1 MVNCLAAGGLREV
14 YVQLLHALS
23 PTTAVDKN
31 IVSNL
36 EQLLIDASGDNGRG
50 GMVLL
55 VLDEL
60 DSAMGATGSVPED
73 DLRKLFGWIHR
84 ERSRVVLLGIGN
96 MLDLFNRS
104 LAAFASSLE
113 MLSFPPYSA
122 ADMLAILN
130 ARLAAPLPTLQPPR
144 ADADANGAECDAGPA
159 PSAPGDALVKFDAA
173 ALDLCG
179 RRMSAESGDVRKALQ
194 ACRLAACAA
203 AATGAASGAAGGGGA
218 ACVVGVGIMARKLSE
233 LLAGQGA
240 QRFGGIAA
248 LPLHQQLLLCALARH
263 AAAGLPPLAPAA
275 LGAAY
280 ARLCRKHGLT
290 PVAAPEVVAVVDGLV
305 DGGLVAR
312 GKAGV
317 AALAVPLPHLTAALQ
332 AAAPLIASILA
343 AP

>member
-1 MVNCLAAGGLREV
+1 V
-14 YVQLLHALS
+14 YVQLLHALA
-23 PTTAVDKN
+23 PKAAVDKN
-31 IVSNL
+31 MVSNL
-36 EQLLIDASGDNGRG
+36 EQLLFDSSDDNGRG
-50 GMVLL
+50 AMVLL

-60 DSAMGATGSVPED
+60 DSAMGATGSVPEE
-73 DLRKLFGWIHR
+73 DLRRLFGWIHR

-104 LAAFASSLE
+104 LAGFASSLE

-130 ARLAAPLPTLQPPR
+130 ARLAAPDLMLQAPR
-144 ADADANGAECDAGPA
+144 ADSDASGIDGSADPV
-159 PSAPGDALVKFDAA
+159 PSAPGDVLIKFDPA

-194 ACRLAACAA
+194 ACRLAACTAA
-203 AATGAASGAAGGGGA
+203 GAAGGAAGGDGGRA
-218 ACVVGVGIMARKLSE
+218 VCSVGVGVMARKLSE

-263 AAAGLPPLAPAA
+263 AAAALPPLAPAA

>member
-23 PTTAVDKN
+23 PTAAVDKN
-31 IVSNL
+31 MVCNL
-36 EQLLIDASGDNGRG
+36 EHLLFDVSGDNGRG

-60 DSAMGATGSVPED
+60 DSAMGGTGSVPEE

-104 LAAFASSLE
+104 LASFASSLE

-130 ARLAAPLPTLQPPR
+130 ARLASPLPILQAPR
-144 ADADANGAECDAGPA
+144 ADADENSINGDAGPG
-159 PSAPGDALVKFDAA
+159 PSAPGDVLIKFDAA
-173 ALDLCG
+173 ALDLCS
-179 RRMSAESGDVRKALQ
+179 RRISAESGDVRKALQ
-194 ACRLAACAA
+194 ACRLAACTAA
-203 AATGAASGAAGGGGA
+203 ASSGTAVGDGGRA
-218 ACVVGVGIMARKLSE
+218 VFAVGVGIMARKLSE

-263 AAAGLPPLAPAA
+263 AAAALPPLALAA

-290 PVAAPEVVAVVDGLV
+290 PVAAPEVVAVLDGLV

-312 GKAGV
+312 GKGG
-317 AALAVPLPHLTAALQ
+317 AAVLAVPLPHLTAALQ